1 MSYFRLLFEY
11 PPFTFYLLNLLVK
24 FLFILL
30 ERPLSL
36 QRGITSLLSRQLIRN
51 SFLSPFKVQK
61 LSIQSSSLRLP
72 MSFAS

>member
-1 MSYFRLLFEY
+1 MSYFRLFFEH

-24 FLFILL
+24 FLFLLL

-36 QRGITSLLSRQLIRN
+36 QRGITSLLSRQLVRN